1 MAAKKKTVQET
12 RKQYV
17 QAKIATN
24 SASKDPAKL
33 RKDFNTKAATVKG
46 RTEIAQVLGVAG
58 TPQAQM
64 LKATLRSFPTSNP
77 VNPAQQSL
85 GAIPTNKPVVTNRGY
100 SPGIANN
107 VNMPSNNAASS
118 AVVKRVDPGYTPS
131 YPSAKKVGDNKN
143 VYGDTFEEKVAL
155 KLEKYKIP
163 VFGRVAGIGRAID
176 AGDTSGALKKL
187 GKAVLVAGATGAGG
201 NIAGTKT
208 VAGIRNI
215 PVPGPLQQPV
225 IQLMVGAIKAKKF
238 LQSGGPVVK
247 QLPPGVVGAVKTTT
261 KTLGKT
267 MGKTSGRL
275 KNTR

>member
-12 RKQYV
+12 RKAYV

-24 SASKDPAKL
+24 SAAKNPAKL
-33 RKDFNTKAATVKG
+33 RQEFNAKAATVKG
-46 RTEIAQVLGVAG
+46 RTEIVQTLGVAG

-64 LKATLRSFPTSNP
+64 LRATLRSFPTASTGASK
-77 VNPAQQSL
+77 PA
-85 GAIPTNKPVVTNRGY
+85 VT
-100 SPGIANN
+100 NN
-107 VNMPSNNAASS
+107 VNMPQNNSDLS
-118 AVVKRVDPGYTPS
+118 AVVRRVDAGYTPSYPGVKKVVRRVDAGYTPS
-131 YPSAKKVGDNKN
+131 YPSATKVGDNKN

-187 GKAVLVAGATGAGG
+187 GKAVLVAGATGATG
-201 NIAGTKT
+201 NITGTKT
-208 VAGIRNI
+208 LAGIRNI

-267 MGKTSGRL
+267 MGKTPGRL